1 MAVQSQ
7 VTIGNFT
14 GMITTFKNQSILLG
28 MRPCVDLL
36 HEIVGND
43 EFNNRVGT
51 DNSTQAHMTQLIAA
65 CDKTRRIITYN
76 PEGVDIESVID
87 VDVSQE
93 ASLRPINLDN
103 IQMSSTP
110 LLEVPWRFDGTDP
123 NLPLWETLQ
132 FRNGIGGMLYGA
144 ASSIVVQYTRLES
157 RNRSYMITV
166 NDSLRMYSMMQTF
179 RDLCD
184 RFLGHDNQVDI
195 AQPLATDEPTNN
207 PPPNRLGGQA
217 VAFGSSVQN
226 ANS

>member
-1 MAVQSQ
+1 MTEQVAV
-7 VTIGNFT
+7 GNFT
-14 GMITTFKNQSILLG
+14 GMITRFKNQSILLG

-51 DNSTQAHMTQLIAA
+51 DDSTKAHMIQLIGM
-65 CDKTRRIITYN
+65 CDRTRRVITYN
-76 PEGVDIESVID
+76 PEDVDIMSVLDADIEL
-87 VDVSQE
+87 SE
-93 ASLRPINLDN
+93 SLRPINLDN

-110 LLEVPWRFDGTDP
+110 LIEIPWMFDGTDANIP
-123 NLPLWETLQ
+123 IWSSLQ
-132 FRNGIGGMLYGA
+132 FRNGIGGMLYSA
-144 ASSIVVQYTRLES
+144 ASQVLVQYTRLES
-157 RNRSYMITV
+157 RNRSYLITV

-184 RFLGHDNQVDI
+184 RFLGHDNQMDI

-207 PPPNRLGGQA
+207 PAPNRVGNPS
-217 VAFGSSVQN
+217 VSFGTSLQN